1 LPGTEGVFTDAR
13 PGCLYGARQLPTSS
27 IALVNAGEEAA
38 AVEDQC
44 SVLPRLVFFVLF

>member
-1 LPGTEGVFTDAR
+1 MECGSCRL
-13 PGCLYGARQLPTSS
+13 LLL
-27 IALVNAGEEAA
+27 ALVNAGEEAA